1 MEVTTAGPFFP
12 GVGHCPPGS
21 EQSLLPF
28 LMHLVDRADSALSFV
43 GLNCCAGISCLL
55 VLGATNCGKRLFR
68 CQESHVCRIFP
79 LHDILPAVHTV
90 LFLVLRK
97 QHCRRIFS
105 HKRPPNP
112 WDMLGAVG
120 VAPSSASARPRKV
133 WPEVFCAKAVS
144 SGKLLREAYSMV
156 SIFSPMFV
164 KMIALGESSGHLS
177 SSFARIS
184 KQNQESLKK
193 IMA

>member
-1 MEVTTAGPFFP
+1 LVLPLIKNPDAEQKLRGRWKKLRASSALRQ
-12 GVGHCPPGS
+12 VGEASGKFCGRVINEQGGASSVVAPGS

-28 LMHLVDRADSALSFV
+28 LLHLVDRADSALSFV

-144 SGKLLREAYSMV
+144 SGKVR
-156 SIFSPMFV
+156 
-164 KMIALGESSGHLS
+164 LS
-177 SSFARIS
+177 EKSR
-184 KQNQESLKK
+184 L
-193 IMA
+193 